1 MFINYNANPSG
12 KATGDC
18 VIRAISTVTG
28 LPWRTVHWDLAQLSN
43 ERYQMMDDNVVWHEY
58 LYDLGFDVKTIG
70 WPCARV
76 KDFCRCFPRGW
87 YILGTGKHVI
97 AVIDGDYYDTWDSGN
112 EIAVFYWQLERRD

>member
-18 VIRAISTVTG
+18 VIRAISTITG

-43 ERYQMMDDNVVWHEY
+43 ESYQMMDDNVVWHEY
-58 LYDLGFDVKTIG
+58 LYDLGFDVKTIS

-76 KDFCRCFPRGW
+76 KDFCRCFPRGR

>member
-18 VIRAISTVTG
+18 VIRAISTITG

-43 ERYQMMDDNVVWHEY
+43 ESYQMMDDNVVWHEY
-58 LYDLGFDVKTIG
+58 LYDLGFDVKTIS

-76 KDFCRCFPRGW
+76 KDFCRCFPRGR

-112 EIAVFYWQLERRD
+112 ELAVFYWQLERRD